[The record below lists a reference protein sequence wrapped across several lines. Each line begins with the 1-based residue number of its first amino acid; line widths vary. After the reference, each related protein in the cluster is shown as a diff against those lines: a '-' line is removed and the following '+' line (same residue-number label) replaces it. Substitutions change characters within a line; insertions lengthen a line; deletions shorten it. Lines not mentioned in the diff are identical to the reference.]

1 MHVINMFTAFKFI
14 INYTE
19 VTIIKQALFTDK
31 LIPQLSMLLI
41 HEVVYNR
48 ERNIPQSLYYC
59 PCIAHSD

>member
-14 INYTE
+14 INYAE
-19 VTIIKQALFTDK
+19 VTIFKQALFTDK

-41 HEVVYNR
+41 HEVVYNS
-48 ERNIPQSLYYC
+48 ERSISQSLYYC